1 MHLKTFAQ
9 LLSSAK
15 INGVEQKLS
24 AGSNNLNLSDFLS
37 QSSGNSSDLWERI
50 GGSASSFTAPC
61 LNLKGNHL
69 NEKTPRKGA
78 SLLDDAA
85 MNLSS
90 PLHANKYSI
99 DAVPSTLLSHV
110 TSTMEQLLQS
120 RLRASMIALI
130 RQTMK
135 LGDHNEA
142 KILRRLMLSQKAVQ
156 ITTVVS
162 SFSVLDDNGYGVF
175 GNMMSKPLVY
185 ELILDITMLGK
196 QHTVSIQASGDI
208 RGVVNS
214 NQLQFDSVTIS
225 LDTVSLL
232 EKMMAQARQL
242 IKKTLKRAATITTAY
257 SKMQRKRSR
266 EEFERPQPEIQE
278 KKPSAMQEDLSSYPA
293 YFRETCKQF
302 LPDENTLTDET
313 MKGFPPQLAKTLKLL
328 ANGGGGEDCDELS
341 ESAQSN
347 QPLISEDGLG
357 MGFCSWMNSS
367 ASGSQESI
375 LRPLKKKK
383 SKVSFSL

>member
-1 MHLKTFAQ
+1 MHLTTFAQ
-9 LLSSAK
+9 LLSSAM

-50 GGSASSFTAPC
+50 GGSASSFTVPC
-61 LNLKGNHL
+61 LNLKGNYSS
-69 NEKTPRKGA
+69 EKTPNKGA

-90 PLHANKYSI
+90 SLHANKYSI
-99 DAVPSTLLSHV
+99 DAVPSTLLSNV

-130 RQTMK
+130 KQTTK

-142 KILRRLMLSQKAVQ
+142 RILRRLMLSPKAVQ

-175 GNMMSKPLVY
+175 GNMSKPLVY

-196 QHTVSIQASGDI
+196 QHTVSIQVSGDI
-208 RGVVNS
+208 HGAVNS

-225 LDTVSLL
+225 LDTVFLL

-257 SKMQRKRSR
+257 SNMQLKKRSR
-266 EEFERPQPEIQE
+266 EEFERPQPEFQE

-302 LPDENTLTDET
+302 LPDENALTEET
-313 MKGFPPQLAKTLKLL
+313 MEGFPPQLAKTLKLL
-328 ANGGGGEDCDELS
+328 ANGGGADFENDEYAG
-341 ESAQSN
+341 SAQSI
-347 QPLISEDGLG
+347 QPLISEDSLG
-357 MGFCSWMNSS
+357 MGFFSS
-367 ASGSQESI
+367 TTSSQEST

>member
-1 MHLKTFAQ
+1 MHLTTFAQ
-9 LLSSAK
+9 LLSSAM

-50 GGSASSFTAPC
+50 GGSTTSSFTTPC
-61 LNLKGNHL
+61 LNLKGNTL
-69 NEKTPRKGA
+69 SEKTSSKGA

-90 PLHANKYSI
+90 PLHANKFSI
-99 DAVPSTLLSHV
+99 DAVPSTLLSNV

-130 RQTMK
+130 KQTTK

-142 KILRRLMLSQKAVQ
+142 RILRRLMLSQKAVQ

-175 GNMMSKPLVY
+175 GNMNKPLVY

-196 QHTVSIQASGDI
+196 QHTVSIQVSGDI
-208 RGVVNS
+208 CGVANS

-257 SKMQRKRSR
+257 SNMQLKRSR
-266 EEFERPQPEIQE
+266 EEFERPQPEFEE

-302 LPDENTLTDET
+302 LPDENALNEES
-313 MKGFPPQLAKTLKLL
+313 MEGFPPQLAKTLKLL
-328 ANGGGGEDCDELS
+328 ASGGGEDFENDEYA

-347 QPLISEDGLG
+347 HQPLISEDSLG
-357 MGFCSWMNSS
+357 MGFFSS
-367 ASGSQESI
+367 ATSSQESI

>member
-1 MHLKTFAQ
+1 MHLTTFAQ
-9 LLSSAK
+9 LLSSAM

-37 QSSGNSSDLWERI
+37 QSSGNSTTDLWERI
-50 GGSASSFTAPC
+50 VGGASSFTVPC
-61 LNLKGNHL
+61 LDLKGNNL
-69 NEKTPRKGA
+69 SDKTSKKGA
-78 SLLDDAA
+78 SLLDAAA

-90 PLHANKYSI
+90 PLHANKYNI
-99 DAVPSTLLSHV
+99 DAVPSTLLSNV

-130 RQTMK
+130 KQTTK

-142 KILRRLMLSQKAVQ
+142 RILRRLMLSQKAVQ

-175 GNMMSKPLVY
+175 VGNMSKPLVY

-196 QHTVSIQASGDI
+196 QHTVSIQVSGDI
-208 RGVVNS
+208 HGAINS
-214 NQLQFDSVTIS
+214 NQLQFDSVIIS

-232 EKMMAQARQL
+232 EKMMAQTRHL

-257 SKMQRKRSR
+257 SNMQLKRSR
-266 EEFERPQPEIQE
+266 EEFEHSQSQTRE

-302 LPDENTLTDET
+302 LPNENALTDET
-313 MKGFPPQLAKTLKLL
+313 MEGFPPQLAKTLKLL
-328 ANGGGGEDCDELS
+328 ANGGGEDCENYDLS

-347 QPLISEDGLG
+347 QPLISEDSLG
-357 MGFCSWMNSS
+357 MGFFSS
-367 ASGSQESI
+367 AAGSQESI

-383 SKVSFSL
+383 SKVCFSL

>member
-1 MHLKTFAQ
+1 MHLTTFAQ
-9 LLSSAK
+9 LLSSAM

-50 GGSASSFTAPC
+50 GGSASYFTVPC
-61 LNLKGNHL
+61 LNLKGNHSS
-69 NEKTPRKGA
+69 EKTPSKGA

-99 DAVPSTLLSHV
+99 DAVPSTLLSNV

-130 RQTMK
+130 KQTTK

-142 KILRRLMLSQKAVQ
+142 RILRRLMLSPKAVQ

-175 GNMMSKPLVY
+175 GNMSKPLVY

-196 QHTVSIQASGDI
+196 QHTVSIQVSGDI
-208 RGVVNS
+208 CGVVNS

-257 SKMQRKRSR
+257 SNMQLKKRSR
-266 EEFERPQPEIQE
+266 EEFERPQPEFQE

-302 LPDENTLTDET
+302 LPDENALTEET
-313 MKGFPPQLAKTLKLL
+313 MEGFPPQLAKTLKLL
-328 ANGGGGEDCDELS
+328 ASGGGEDFENY
-341 ESAQSN
+341 EYAGSAQSN
-347 QPLISEDGLG
+347 QPLISEDSLG
-357 MGFCSWMNSS
+357 MGFFSS
-367 ASGSQESI
+367 ATSSQESI

>member
-1 MHLKTFAQ
+1 MHLTTFAQ
-9 LLSSAK
+9 LLSSAM

-37 QSSGNSSDLWERI
+37 QSSGNSGDLWERI
-50 GGSASSFTAPC
+50 GGSTSSFTVPC
-61 LNLKGNHL
+61 LNLKGNTFS
-69 NEKTPRKGA
+69 EKTSSKGA

-99 DAVPSTLLSHV
+99 DAVPSTLLSNV

-130 RQTMK
+130 KQTMK

-142 KILRRLMLSQKAVQ
+142 RILRRLMLSPKAVQ

-162 SFSVLDDNGYGVF
+162 SFSVLNDNGYGVF
-175 GNMMSKPLVY
+175 GNMSKPLVY

-196 QHTVSIQASGDI
+196 QHTVSIQVSGDI
-208 RGVVNS
+208 CGVVNS

-242 IKKTLKRAATITTAY
+242 IKKTLKRAASITTAY
-257 SKMQRKRSR
+257 SNMQLKRSR
-266 EEFERPQPEIQE
+266 EEFERPQPEFQE

-302 LPDENTLTDET
+302 LPDENALTEET
-313 MKGFPPQLAKTLKLL
+313 MEGFPPQLAKTLKLL
-328 ANGGGGEDCDELS
+328 ANGGGEDFESDEYAG
-341 ESAQSN
+341 SAQSN
-347 QPLISEDGLG
+347 QPLISEDSLG
-357 MGFCSWMNSS
+357 MGFFSS
-367 ASGSQESI
+367 ATSSQESI

>member
-1 MHLKTFAQ
+1 MHLTTFAQ
-9 LLSSAK
+9 LLSSAM

-37 QSSGNSSDLWERI
+37 QSSGNSGDLWERI
-50 GGSASSFTAPC
+50 CGSTSSFTVPC
-61 LNLKGNHL
+61 LNLKGNTL
-69 NEKTPRKGA
+69 SEKTSSKGA

-99 DAVPSTLLSHV
+99 DAVPSTLLSNV
-110 TSTMEQLLQS
+110 TSAMEQLLQS

-130 RQTMK
+130 KQTTK

-142 KILRRLMLSQKAVQ
+142 RILRRLMLSPKAVQ

-162 SFSVLDDNGYGVF
+162 SFSVLNDNGYGVF
-175 GNMMSKPLVY
+175 GNMSKPLVY

-196 QHTVSIQASGDI
+196 QHTVSIQVSGDI
-208 RGVVNS
+208 CGVVNS
-214 NQLQFDSVTIS
+214 NQLQFDSVSIS

-242 IKKTLKRAATITTAY
+242 IKKNLKRAASITTAY
-257 SKMQRKRSR
+257 SNMQLKRSR
-266 EEFERPQPEIQE
+266 EEFERPQPEFQE

-302 LPDENTLTDET
+302 LPDENALTEET
-313 MKGFPPQLAKTLKLL
+313 MEGFPPQLAKTLKLL
-328 ANGGGGEDCDELS
+328 ANGGGEDFESDEYAG
-341 ESAQSN
+341 SAQSN
-347 QPLISEDGLG
+347 QPLISEDSLG
-357 MGFCSWMNSS
+357 MGFFSS
-367 ASGSQESI
+367 ATSSQESI